1 MQYYIDCD
9 IIIYQMQVI
18 NINLQSI
25 IIEKDINE
33 DDLDRLIED
42 YGGIKLSK
50 NNYTVDEFKDKE
62 IRKIIKHN
70 L

>member
-1 MQYYIDCD
+1 
-9 IIIYQMQVI
+9 MQVI

>member
-1 MQYYIDCD
+1 
-9 IIIYQMQVI
+9 MQVI

-33 DDLDRLIED
+33 DDLDQLIED

-50 NNYTVDEFKDKE
+50 NNYTIDEFKDKE